1 MCEVF
6 RKGYSP
12 CGKWF
17 FDAMK
22 AEHGA
27 PERTSALNNVCT
39 GTNINM
45 LCNYIEITTRI

>member
-22 AEHGA
+22 AEHGHQK
-27 PERTSALNNVCT
+27 ELVH
-39 GTNINM
+39 
-45 LCNYIEITTRI
+45 